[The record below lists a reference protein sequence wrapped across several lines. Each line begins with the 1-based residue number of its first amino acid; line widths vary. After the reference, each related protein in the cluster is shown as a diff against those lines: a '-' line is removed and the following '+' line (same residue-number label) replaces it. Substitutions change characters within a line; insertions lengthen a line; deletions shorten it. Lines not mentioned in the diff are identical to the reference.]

1 MGVSVNGKSTIGN
14 LLSKELHISFIDGD
28 DFYPE
33 DNILKMSIEKA
44 SSETSNKFYHTDWKN
59 N

>member
-1 MGVSVNGKSTIGN
+1 MRVSGNGKSTIGN

-28 DFYPE
+28 HFHPE
-33 DNILKMSIEKA
+33 DNILKMSIEEA
-44 SSETSNKFYHTDWKN
+44 LNETSNKFYHTDWKN